1 MHSHPSLPPI
11 VLASAS
17 PRRSALFSLFGLP
30 FAVVPS
36 GVEEVLPRGA
46 DGAEASMSL
55 AAAKGEEVYT
65 RLREE
70 RPDAIVL
77 AFDTLVELEGRI
89 FGKPADEEEARTMLR
104 ALSGRA
110 HLVYT
115 GYAVFSP
122 HGRNVGYERT
132 VVRFRPLAE
141 EEISAYLATGEPFGK
156 AGAYA
161 AQGQGGIFVEGVEGD
176 FANVVGLPLSRV
188 ALILRALGIHP
199 LPWGPPH
206 APVPPEEL
214 GLFRKEP

>member
-1 MHSHPSLPPI
+1 MRTNSSLPPI

-17 PRRSALFSLFGLP
+17 PRRSALFSLYGLP

-46 DGAEASMSL
+46 GGAEASVSL
-55 AAAKGEEVYT
+55 ATAKGEEVYT
-65 RLREE
+65 RLRKES
-70 RPDAIVL
+70 PDVIVL

-89 FGKPADEEEARTMLR
+89 FGKPEGEEEARAMLR

-110 HLVYT
+110 HAVFT

-122 HGRNVGYERT
+122 RGRQVGYERT

-176 FANVVGLPLSRV
+176 FANVVGLPLGRV
-188 ALILRALGIHP
+188 AAVLRAMGIHP

-206 APVPPEEL
+206 PPVPPEEL
-214 GLFRKEP
+214 GLFRARA